1 MAYPQTKFQIVD
13 NSDITPLNV
22 VGEDDIKRGVF
33 VQVFAAPK
41 GPEEW
46 KTGVMGQ
53 KFFDLYGT
61 KPTFGTYGQPLLQAS
76 EIARLGGRVTAK
88 RVVAPNA
95 TLADLLVYAEVYKA
109 TVQKYDKAGGNP
121 IYLDSNGNETID
133 PTQADASNGVNGCA
147 TVQKAHV
154 LYKAVPFGNDP
165 VSTLG
170 NNFKMYR
177 NAVRADA
184 SYSASATPGV
194 AGEIDISG
202 NVVTPASSVGAVY
215 PLFII
220 GDNGRGASAKTI
232 RIYADTSARR
242 PVDYVR
248 YIMTV
253 SDEGNQKETLA
264 FTLNPD
270 RIESNRNMSLEN
282 ITNTKSLQIRTLIFE
297 DETKA
302 FIQNM
307 AYLSGIPYDD
317 YINHDI
323 LFGLDTYGLVE
334 KTIEVDPA
342 GAEFDATNGL
352 ALLGGT
358 NGSFGDNPLSPAN
371 VDAYNAQIVS
381 AFDGSFS
388 DEIYDLD
395 NFPAYVIFDA
405 DYDPSIKRKIEEWVE
420 FRDDVFYFRD
430 MGTGLTTMDA
440 IKLANTNNLASR
452 SMATYENS
460 WDIVDPY
467 TRKQITVTATYSLA
481 RLFVQHYLDGPT
493 RPFCGQLYK
502 ITFPDVIEGTVN
514 FVPKNT
520 PSEDQ
525 KQTID
530 DMRINYASYYSGV
543 LVMETEYTSQ
553 ARYTEL
559 SWINN
564 VIALQE
570 LIRKIRVKCPKIRY
584 NYMDSDSL
592 EKYMKDVQQ
601 VIDNESNNFDSITMR
616 YVADNVYE
624 QNKIFYAEIEVKTKQ
639 FNQSEFFKITVVKG

>member
-22 VGEDDIKRGVF
+22 VAEDDVKRGVF

-46 KTGVMGQ
+46 KPNIMGQ

-88 RVVAPNA
+88 RVVAPDA

-109 TVQKYDKAGGNP
+109 TVQKYDNSGNP
-121 IYLDSNGNETID
+121 IYIDSTGTETINPTLAD
-133 PTQADASNGVNGCA
+133 PAHGVNGCA

-154 LYKAVPFGNDP
+154 SFKAIPYGNAP
-165 VSTLG
+165 MSTLG

-184 SYSASATPGV
+184 MFSASAAPGV

-202 NVVTPASSVGAVY
+202 NVTTPASSVGAVY
-215 PLFII
+215 PLFLI

-248 YIMTV
+248 YILTV
-253 SDEGNQKETLA
+253 SDDGILKETLA

-282 ITNTKSLQIRTLIFE
+282 ITNTKSLQIRSVIFE
-297 DETKA
+297 EETKA
-302 FIQNM
+302 FIENM
-307 AYLSGIPYDD
+307 AYLSNIPYAE
-317 YINHDI
+317 YMNHDV
-323 LFGLDTYGLVE
+323 LFGLDTYGLAEATV
-334 KTIEVDPA
+334 EVDPA

-352 ALLGGT
+352 ALLGGS
-358 NGSFGDNPLSPAN
+358 NGSFGNSPLNPAN
-371 VDAYNAQIVS
+371 VAVYNSQVIA

-405 DYDPSIKRKIEEWVE
+405 DYDQAIKRKIEEWVE

-430 MGTGLTTMDA
+430 MGIGLTTVDA
-440 IKLANTNNLASR
+440 IKLANASNLASR
-452 SMATYENS
+452 TMATYENS

>member
-13 NSDITPLNV
+13 NSDIAPLNV
-22 VGEDDIKRGVF
+22 VVEDDIKRGVF

-46 KTGVMGQ
+46 KPNIMGQ

-88 RVVAPNA
+88 RVVAPDA

-109 TVQKYDKAGGNP
+109 TVQKYDNSGNP
-121 IYLDSNGNETID
+121 IYIDSTGTETINPTLAD
-133 PTQADASNGVNGCA
+133 PTQGVNGCA
-147 TVQKAHV
+147 TVQKARV
-154 LYKAVPFGNDP
+154 SFKAVPYGNAP
-165 VSTLG
+165 MSTLG

-184 SYSASATPGV
+184 MFSASAAPGV
-194 AGEIDISG
+194 AGEIDIGG
-202 NVVTPASSVGAVY
+202 NVTTPASSVGAVY
-215 PLFII
+215 PLFLI

-248 YIMTV
+248 YILTV
-253 SDEGNQKETLA
+253 SDDGILKETLA

-282 ITNTKSLQIRTLIFE
+282 ITNTKSLQIRSVIFE
-297 DETKA
+297 EETKA
-302 FIQNM
+302 FIENM
-307 AYLSGIPYDD
+307 AYLSNIPYAE
-317 YINHDI
+317 YMNHDV
-323 LFGLDTYGLVE
+323 LFGLDTYGLAEATV
-334 KTIEVDPA
+334 EVDPA

-352 ALLGGT
+352 ALLGGS
-358 NGSFGDNPLSPAN
+358 NGSFGNSPLNPAN
-371 VDAYNAQIVS
+371 VAVYNSQVIA

-405 DYDPSIKRKIEEWVE
+405 DYDQAIKRKIEEWVE

-430 MGTGLTTMDA
+430 MGTSLTTMDA
-440 IKLANTNNLASR
+440 IKLANASNLASR
-452 SMATYENS
+452 TMATYENS

-502 ITFPDVIEGTVN
+502 IVFPDVIEGTVN

-570 LIRKIRVKCPKIRY
+570 LIRKIRIKCPKIRY

-616 YVADNVYE
+616 
-624 QNKIFYAEIEVKTKQ
+624 
-639 FNQSEFFKITVVKG
+639 

>member
-22 VGEDDIKRGVF
+22 VAEDNVKRGVF

-46 KTGVMGQ
+46 KPNIMGQ

-88 RVVAPNA
+88 RVVAPDA

-109 TVQKYDKAGGNP
+109 TVQKYDNSGNP
-121 IYLDSNGNETID
+121 IYIDSTGTETINPTLAD
-133 PTQADASNGVNGCA
+133 PTQGVNGCA
-147 TVQKAHV
+147 TVQKARV
-154 LYKAVPFGNDP
+154 SFKAVPYGNAP
-165 VSTLG
+165 MSTLG

-184 SYSASATPGV
+184 MFSASAAPGV

-202 NVVTPASSVGAVY
+202 NVTTPASSVGAVY
-215 PLFII
+215 PLFLI

-232 RIYADTSARR
+232 RIYAARR

-248 YIMTV
+248 YILTV
-253 SDEGNQKETLA
+253 SDDGILKETLA

-282 ITNTKSLQIRTLIFE
+282 ITNTKSLQIRSVIFE
-297 DETKA
+297 EETKA
-302 FIQNM
+302 FIENM
-307 AYLSGIPYDD
+307 AYLSNIPYAE
-317 YINHDI
+317 YMNHDV
-323 LFGLDTYGLVE
+323 LFGLDTYGLAEATV
-334 KTIEVDPA
+334 EVDPA

-352 ALLGGT
+352 ALLGGS
-358 NGSFGDNPLSPAN
+358 NGSFGNSPLNPAN
-371 VDAYNAQIVS
+371 VAVYNSQVIA

-405 DYDPSIKRKIEEWVE
+405 DYDQAIKRKIEEWVE

-430 MGTGLTTMDA
+430 MGIGLTTVDA
-440 IKLANTNNLASR
+440 IKLANANNLASR
-452 SMATYENS
+452 TTATYENS

-570 LIRKIRVKCPKIRY
+570 LIRKIRIKCPKIRY